1 MTDAPQVTRVRHDT
15 RRRKLTVAR
24 VEPYAAS
31 MLRMVLTGEE
41 LEGFTSLGFDDHVK
55 VFFPTGPVDTTSPDA
70 LAAMASRDFTPR
82 HFDAAKNELWID
94 FFVHEAG
101 PATSWATGAK
111 AGDTLII
118 GGPKGSAVLA
128 SEGIQLQLMIG
139 DETAIAA
146 IARRLEE
153 LPADARTLVML
164 EVEPGSSWPDF
175 STAAQSEV
183 LQVARTDDAT
193 PAAALIDRLRSVQLP
208 PEGCFVWVAL
218 ESQSARAIRRYMT
231 EDRGIGK
238 QWIKASAYWQ
248 RGAIGKHE
256 RIED

>member
-1 MTDAPQVTRVRHDT
+1 
-15 RRRKLTVAR
+15 
-24 VEPYAAS
+24 
-31 MLRMVLTGEE
+31 
-41 LEGFTSLGFDDHVK
+41 
-55 VFFPTGPVDTTSPDA
+55 
-70 LAAMASRDFTPR
+70 
-82 HFDAAKNELWID
+82 
-94 FFVHEAG
+94 
-101 PATSWATGAK
+101 TGAK

-139 DETAIAA
+139 DETAIPA

-153 LPADARTLVML
+153 LPADARTLVVL
-164 EVEPGSSWPDF
+164 EGETGSSWPDF

-183 LQVARTDDAT
+183 LQVARTGDET

-231 EDRGIGK
+231 E
-238 QWIKASAYWQ
+238 
-248 RGAIGKHE
+248 
-256 RIED
+256 